1 MTTAARELGR
11 ESASSPEYR
20 LDRPQRFL
28 ALDTMRGVAILMVLF
43 GHFLP
48 DRIVFGE
55 LAHHVTS
62 LGRGGVLLFFL
73 LSGYLIFRNVER
85 QDTTIFLSRRLFKI
99 FPAYSINVALI
110 FLFGLFTAGHENL
123 NLKVLLANLFMVQD
137 IFGQDLLNGVFWTL
151 LIEIKFYAFIALQY
165 LLLRDR
171 GLLVIPLVFIMVNTA
186 IWLTRGHASV
196 LLTFFP
202 AFYVGIQIY
211 RAERRNWD
219 RIGTLTACGLAAL
232 VALSLF
238 LFDEYYGG
246 WSAVYLVGEAALIA
260 LFLRRDISSRVL
272 NFFGRIS
279 YSDYL
284 YHVSL
289 GYLVFSLLGPFATWT
304 GNLISVLVVIALT
317 TVVAYISFRL
327 IEVPMVAFGKLHEPL
342 LRSSIKRVRA
352 KLGLLN
358 QA

>member
-1 MTTAARELGR
+1 
-11 ESASSPEYR
+11 
-20 LDRPQRFL
+20 
-28 ALDTMRGVAILMVLF
+28 
-43 GHFLP
+43 
-48 DRIVFGE
+48 
-55 LAHHVTS
+55 
-62 LGRGGVLLFFL
+62 
-73 LSGYLIFRNVER
+73 
-85 QDTTIFLSRRLFKI
+85 LFKI

-110 FLFGLFTAGHENL
+110 FLFGLFTAGHENW
-123 NLKVLLANLFMVQD
+123 NLKLLLANLFMVQD
-137 IFGQDLLNGVFWTL
+137 IFSQDLLNGVFWTL

-165 LLLRDR
+165 LVLRDR
-171 GLLVIPLVFIMVNTA
+171 GMLVIPLMFIMANTA

-211 RAERRNWD
+211 RAECRNWD
-219 RIGTLTACGLAAL
+219 CISTLTACGTAAL
-232 VALSLF
+232 AALSLF
-238 LFDEYYGG
+238 MFDDYYGV
-246 WSAVYLVGEAALIA
+246 WSMVYLVGEAALLA
-260 LFLRRDISSRVL
+260 LFLRRDVSSRLL

-289 GYLVFSLLGPFATWT
+289 GYLVFSLLRPTATWT
-304 GNLISVLVVIALT
+304 SNLISVLIAIALT

-327 IEVPMVAFGKLHEPL
+327 IEVPMVAFGKVHEPL

-352 KLGLLN
+352 RLGLLN

>member
-1 MTTAARELGR
+1 MTTGTRELGP
-11 ESASSPEYR
+11 EGASSPEQR
-20 LDRPQRFL
+20 LERPQRFL
-28 ALDTMRGVAILMVLF
+28 ALDTLRGIAILMVLF

-48 DRIVFGE
+48 DRIVFGQ

-110 FLFGLFTAGHENL
+110 FLVGLFTAGHENW
-123 NLKVLLANLFMVQD
+123 NLKLLLANLFMVQD

-165 LLLRDR
+165 LLLRER
-171 GLLVIPLVFIMVNTA
+171 GMLVIPLVFIMINTA
-186 IWLTRGHASV
+186 IWFTRGHASV

-211 RAERRNWD
+211 RAERGNWNST
-219 RIGTLTACGLAAL
+219 GTITACGMVAL

-238 LFDEYYGG
+238 MFDGYNGE
-246 WSAVYLVGEAALIA
+246 WSAVYLVVEAALLA
-260 LFLRRDISSRVL
+260 LLLRRDISSRIL

-289 GYLVFSLLGPFATWT
+289 GYLVFSLWGPLATWT
-304 GNLISVLVVIALT
+304 GNLVSVLLAIALT
-317 TVVAYISFRL
+317 TLVAYVSFRL

-342 LRSSIKRVRA
+342 LRSSVQRVRA

>member
-1 MTTAARELGR
+1 MTTAMGELRREGM
-11 ESASSPEYR
+11 SGPEYR
-20 LDRPQRFL
+20 PDRSQRFL
-28 ALDTMRGVAILMVLF
+28 ALDTLRGVAILMVIF

-48 DRIVFGE
+48 NRIVFGQ
-55 LAHHVTS
+55 LAHHVAS

-110 FLFGLFTAGHENL
+110 FLFGFVTAGHW
-123 NLKVLLANLFMVQD
+123 NLKLLLANLFMVQD
-137 IFGQDLLNGVFWTL
+137 IFGQDLLNDVFWTL

-171 GLLVIPLVFIMVNTA
+171 GTLVVPLVFIVVNAA
-186 IWLTRGHASV
+186 IWLTRGYASL

-211 RAERRNWD
+211 RAECRNWD
-219 RIGTLTACGLAAL
+219 FIGTLTACGMVAL

-238 LFDEYYGG
+238 MFDDYYGG
-246 WSAVYLVGEAALIA
+246 WSAVYLVGEAGLLA

-272 NFFGRIS
+272 NFFGRVS

-284 YHVSL
+284 YHASL
-289 GYLVFSLLGPFATWT
+289 GYLIFTLLAPSTWA
-304 GNLISVLVVIALT
+304 GNLASVLVVIVLT

-327 IEVPMVAFGKLHEPL
+327 IEVPMVAFGKVHEPL

-352 KLGLLN
+352 KLGLFN

>member
-1 MTTAARELGR
+1 MTTATRELGR
-11 ESASSPEYR
+11 EGVATPKHR

-28 ALDTMRGVAILMVLF
+28 ALDTLRGVAILMVLF

-48 DRIVFGE
+48 DRIVFGQ

-85 QDTTIFLSRRLFKI
+85 QDTTVFLSRRLFKI

-110 FLFGLFTAGHENL
+110 FLFGFFTAEHENW
-123 NLKVLLANLFMVQD
+123 NLKMLLANLFMAQD

-171 GLLVIPLVFIMVNTA
+171 GMLVIPLVFIMVNTV

-211 RAERRNWD
+211 RAERGNWD
-219 RIGTLTACGLAAL
+219 SIGTLTACGLVAL

-238 LFDEYYGG
+238 MFDDYNGG
-246 WSAVYLVGEAALIA
+246 SSAVYLVGEAALLA
-260 LFLRRDISSRVL
+260 LFLRRDVSSRVL

-289 GYLVFSLLGPFATWT
+289 GYLVFSLLGPATWT
-304 GNLISVLVVIALT
+304 GNLISVLLIIALT

-327 IEVPMVAFGKLHEPL
+327 IEMPMVAFGKLHEPL
-342 LRSSIKRVRA
+342 LQSSIKRVRA
-352 KLGLLN
+352 KLRLLN

>member
-1 MTTAARELGR
+1 MTTVTRELGR
-11 ESASSPEYR
+11 EGVSSPEYQPQR
-20 LDRPQRFL
+20 QQRFL
-28 ALDTMRGVAILMVLF
+28 ALDTMRGVAILMVIF

-48 DRIVFGE
+48 GRIVFGQ

-85 QDTTIFLSRRLFKI
+85 QDTAIFLSRRLFKI
-99 FPAYSINVALI
+99 FPAYTINVALI
-110 FLFGLFTAGHENL
+110 FLFGLFTAGHENW
-123 NLKVLLANLFMVQD
+123 NLKLLLANLFMVQD
-137 IFGQDLLNGVFWTL
+137 VFGQDMLNGVYWTL
-151 LIEIKFYAFIALQY
+151 LIEIKFYVFVALQY
-165 LLLRDR
+165 LFLRDR
-171 GLLVIPLVFIMVNTA
+171 GTLVIPLVLILINTA
-186 IWLTRGHASV
+186 VWLTRGYASL

-202 AFYVGIQIY
+202 TFYVGIQIY
-211 RAERRNWD
+211 RAECRNWD
-219 RIGTLTACGLAAL
+219 RIGTLTACSTVAL

-238 LFDEYYGG
+238 VFDDQYGG
-246 WSAVYLVGEAALIA
+246 WSVIYLVGESALLT

-289 GYLVFSLLGPFATWT
+289 GLLIFALIGSPTTWI
-304 GNLISVLVVIALT
+304 GNFASVILVIALT
-317 TVVAYISFRL
+317 TAVAYVSFRL
-327 IEVPMVAFGKLHEPL
+327 IEVPMVAFGKVHEPL
-342 LRSSIKRVRA
+342 LISSIKRVRS

-358 QA
+358 EA

>member
-11 ESASSPEYR
+11 EGVSSPEYR

-171 GLLVIPLVFIMVNTA
+171 GMLVIPLVFIMVNTA

-219 RIGTLTACGLAAL
+219 RIGTLTACGLATL
-232 VALSLF
+232 VALSSLPVRRI
-238 LFDEYYGG
+238 LWRMVRGLSWRGG
-246 WSAVYLVGEAALIA
+246 SAARSFPAAGCLKPRTE
-260 LFLRRDISSRVL
+260 FLRSHFL
-272 NFFGRIS
+272 
-279 YSDYL
+279 
-284 YHVSL
+284 
-289 GYLVFSLLGPFATWT
+289 
-304 GNLISVLVVIALT
+304 
-317 TVVAYISFRL
+317 
-327 IEVPMVAFGKLHEPL
+327 
-342 LRSSIKRVRA
+342 
-352 KLGLLN
+352 
-358 QA
+358 